1 MIRDADPRTKLF
13 IVLCISTLGLF
24 FTNPLMQLTVFILGL
39 VTTFLF
45 KASLIST
52 IKRIRKM
59 MSVIIL
65 IVILQSIFVKSG
77 NVLIG
82 TENFTIITDE
92 GLKRGFGFLMRLLVI
107 LISGTIIST
116 CSMRMLVQGLVQMKL
131 PYDMAFMTS
140 VGIRFLPLLMEEIKD
155 TFTAIQLK
163 GIDIKNLTLKKR
175 FEIMSYI
182 FTPVIAGTLNKA
194 KKLSLSVECRGFRA
208 YDSRTSIIY
217 LKFNKGD
224 YMILTI
230 ATLLSLSLI
239 LINIYVL

>member
-13 IVLCISTLGLF
+13 IVMCISTLGLF
-24 FTNPLMQLTVFILGL
+24 FSNPLMQLSVFFLGL
-39 VTTFLF
+39 STTFIF

-52 IKRIRKM
+52 LKRIRKM
-59 MSVIIL
+59 MSVIIM

-92 GLKRGFGFLMRLLVI
+92 GLIRGFGFLMRLLII

-140 VGIRFLPLLMEEIKD
+140 VGIRFLPLLMDETKD
-155 TFTAIQLK
+155 AFTAIQLK
-163 GIDIKNLTLKKR
+163 GIDIRNLPLKKR
-175 FEIMSYI
+175 FEIMSYV
-182 FTPVIAGTLNKA
+182 FTPVIAGSLNKA

-208 YDSRTSIIY
+208 YDRRTSIIY
-217 LKFNKGD
+217 LKFNRSD
-224 YMILTI
+224 YIILAI
-230 ATLLSLSLI
+230 ASVLSLSLI
-239 LINIYVL
+239 FINLYVI

>member
-13 IVLCISTLGLF
+13 IVMCISTLGLF
-24 FTNPLMQLTVFILGL
+24 FNNPLMQLTVFFLGL
-39 VTTFLF
+39 LTTFLF
-45 KASLIST
+45 KASLLST
-52 IKRIRKM
+52 FKRIRKM

-82 TENFTIITDE
+82 TDSFTIITDE

-107 LISGTIIST
+107 LISGTLIST
-116 CSMRMLVQGLVQMKL
+116 CSMRILIQGLVQMKL

-140 VGIRFLPLLMEEIKD
+140 VGIRFLPLLVEETKD
-155 TFTAIQLK
+155 AFTAIQLK
-163 GIDIKNLTLKKR
+163 GIDIKNLPLKKR
-175 FEIMSYI
+175 FEIISYV

-208 YDSRTSIIY
+208 YDRRTSIIH
-217 LKFNKGD
+217 LRFNNAD
-224 YMILTI
+224 YMILT
-230 ATLLSLSLI
+230 ASTVLSLSLI
-239 LINIYVL
+239 FINIYVI

>member
-13 IVLCISTLGLF
+13 IVMCISTLGLF
-24 FTNPLMQLTVFILGL
+24 FSNPWMQLTVFFLGL
-39 VTTFLF
+39 LAAFIF
-45 KASLIST
+45 KASLMSSV
-52 IKRIRKM
+52 KRLRKM
-59 MSVIIL
+59 MSVIVM

-77 NVLIG
+77 NVVIG
-82 TENFTIITDE
+82 TKNFTLITDE

-140 VGIRFLPLLMEEIKD
+140 VGIRFLPLLMEETKD

-163 GIDIKNLTLKKR
+163 GIDIRNLPLKRR
-175 FEIMSYI
+175 FEIISYV

-208 YDSRTSIIY
+208 YDRRTSIIQ
-217 LKFNKGD
+217 LKFNRSD
-224 YMILTI
+224 YMILA
-230 ATLLSLSLI
+230 ATAMLSLALI
-239 LINIYVL
+239 LVNISVL

>member
-13 IVLCISTLGLF
+13 IVMCISTLGLF
-24 FTNPLMQLTVFILGL
+24 FSNPLMQLIVFSLGML
-39 VTTFLF
+39 ATLIF
-45 KASLIST
+45 KASLMST
-52 IKRIRKM
+52 IKRLKKM
-59 MSVIIL
+59 MSVIIM

-82 TENFTIITDE
+82 TEKFTVITDE
-92 GLKRGFGFLMRLLVI
+92 GLKRGFSFLMRLLII
-107 LISGTIIST
+107 LMSGTIIST

-140 VGIRFLPLLMEEIKD
+140 VGIRFLPLLMEETRD

-163 GIDIKNLTLKKR
+163 GIDIRNLPLKRR
-175 FEIMSYI
+175 FEIMSYV

-208 YDSRTSIIY
+208 YDRRTSIIQ
-217 LKFNKGD
+217 LKLNRFD
-224 YMILTI
+224 HMIL
-230 ATLLSLSLI
+230 ATTAMLSLALI
-239 LINIYVL
+239 LLNIYVI